1 MALTDKLKN
10 IANAIRTKTGK
21 ADGLTLDAM
30 PNEIL
35 SISGSGSAVIN
46 TKTYTVTLSK
56 VGGWV
61 FLTSLDADVLEH
73 INDDTLIV
81 SFIRMS
87 EYTYEYYTTSMAL
100 GCNTIVGYRSGSP
113 RYGVANR
120 TQTEAIDD
128 SLPIMT
134 PANNTDSARPDFG
147 GFRIDGSNYYYRAG
161 DGYVHSG
168 TYRLTFT
175 W

>member
-10 IANAIRTKTGK
+10 IADAIRTKTGK

-35 SISGSGSAVIN
+35 SISGSAVIN

-61 FLTSLDADVLEH
+61 FLTTLDAEVLEH
-73 INDDTLIV
+73 INDDTLTV
-81 SFIRMS
+81 SFVRMS
-87 EYTYEYYTTSMAL
+87 EYTYEYYTTSMAFC
-100 GCNTIVGYRSGSP
+100 CNAIVGYRNGSP
-113 RYGVANR
+113 QYGVANR
-120 TQTEAIDD
+120 IQTEAVDD
-128 SLPIMT
+128 SLPSMT
-134 PANNTDSARPDFG
+134 PAYNTDSARPEFG

-168 TYRLTFT
+168 TFRLTFT